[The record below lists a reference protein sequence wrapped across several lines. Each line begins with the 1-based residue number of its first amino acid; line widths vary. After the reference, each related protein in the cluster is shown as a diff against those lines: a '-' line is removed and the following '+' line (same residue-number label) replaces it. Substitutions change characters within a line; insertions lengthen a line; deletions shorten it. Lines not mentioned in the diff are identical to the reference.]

1 MNNIRINKMKKF
13 VVLFIT
19 LALIITCMPMNLLSA
34 YGETVY
40 SYNVEKAVAY
50 AKAHYNDEST
60 TTTEG
65 QDCTQFVRECF
76 EAGGVPTDS
85 NRVNESG
92 PYGYTV
98 DGYVAYLTENGYAVT
113 GSIQTEKM
121 NWQPPQWYVNPKDN
135 TDLSVGDGVVYYCK
149 KCGTQF
155 HMSIVTGVNEDGY
168 FLYHA
173 QNSAVGGES
182 LCLIDC
188 SNCNAS
194 RENVVLSSIHITSQA
209 NGYSD
214 RYNNITAS
222 NVRVHRLS
230 NNELKVTWNAVNG
243 AAGYKVFIKNGVN
256 SAYNPYGDVSTTEF
270 EWTEST
276 PGASYY
282 FAVRPY
288 FEDGGKVYVGALS
301 KFAYNNEYLIAP
313 QNLQITYDS
322 GTGSARLTWD
332 AVPGADRYEVYRATS
347 PNGTYSLVYSP
358 EGPSFTT
365 SNFSAGGT
373 YYFKVKAIN
382 ADNPAGNSSFSD
394 IVAITAGGL
403 TSPVVTTSVTET
415 GGIRLDWDYVQGAD
429 GYRVYRATSENGTFT
444 ELTKSA
450 QTGSRFTNS
459 SVTAGQVY
467 YYKVRAVSNSS
478 SDYAEST
485 VVSQMA
491 TMRQPV
497 VTATTNTDG
506 KPVLSWSSINGA
518 DRYLVYRDTEQNGDF
533 SSSPYRVN
541 GTTFTNTSTTIGTT
555 YYYKV
560 EAVSD
565 EYSNANSMSNVVS
578 VTCVEPDKTIGVDRY
593 SGDNR
598 YETAFAVADELKQL
612 QGVSEFQNIIVAYG
626 NDYADALGGSYL
638 AKVKNAPIL
647 VINSR
652 TESYVKDYIDEN
664 VQAGGTVYLLGGEGV
679 VSRAFENSLTG
690 YNVVR
695 LGGSNRYET
704 NMNILREA
712 GVSSGDEVLVCSATS
727 FADSLSA
734 SAVGKPIL
742 LVNRTLYQ
750 EQIDLLEDLGC
761 DSFYLIGGTGA
772 VTNTVENQLEQIG
785 SVERVAGAN
794 RYETSMAIA
803 EKFFANGSSTVVIAS
818 GNDYPDGLTGGP
830 LAMALDAPLFL
841 VNDRNTNYA
850 EEYAHAADVDM
861 LTVVGGTGAVS
872 ETAVK
877 NITG

>member
-121 NWQPPQWYVNPKDN
+121 NLQPPQWYVNSKDN

-188 SNCNAS
+188 SNCGAS
-194 RENVVLSSIHITSQA
+194 RDNVILSSLHITSKD
-209 NGYSD
+209 NGYSNKYD
-214 RYNNITAS
+214 NTTAS
-222 NVRVHRLS
+222 DVRVERLS
-230 NNELKVTWNAVNG
+230 NSELKVTWDAVDG

-256 SAYNPYGDVSTTEF
+256 SAYNPYGDVKTNEF
-270 EWTEST
+270 QWTEST

-301 KFAYNNEYLIAP
+301 EFAYNNEYLAKP
-313 QNLQITYDS
+313 QNLKITYDNS
-322 GTGSARLTWD
+322 TGVAKLTWD
-332 AVPGADRYEVYRATS
+332 AVPGADKYEVYRATS
-347 PNGTYSLVYSP
+347 MNGDYTLVFSP

-403 TSPVVTTSVTET
+403 TSPVVTTSVTEK
-415 GGIRLDWDYVQGAD
+415 GEIRLDWDYVQGAN

-450 QTGSRFTNS
+450 QTGNGFTNS

-467 YYKVRAVSNSS
+467 YYKVRAISNNGS
-478 SDYAEST
+478 YAESPI
-485 VVSQMA
+485 VSQMA
-491 TMRQPV
+491 PMQKPV
-497 VTATTNTDG
+497 VKITTDKKG
-506 KPVLSWSSINGA
+506 KPVLSWSSVKGA
-518 DRYLVYRDTEQNGDF
+518 DRYLVYRDTKQDGGF
-533 SSSPYRVN
+533 TASPYKVN
-541 GTTFTNTSTTIGTT
+541 GTTFTNTSTVIGTT

-565 EYSNANSMSNVVS
+565 KYNNANSMSSIVS
-578 VTCVEPDKTIGVDRY
+578 VMCTEPDKTIEVERY
-593 SGDNR
+593 SGPNR
-598 YETAFAVADELKQL
+598 YETAFSVADELKQL
-612 QGVSEFQNIIVAYG
+612 QGVDEFSNVIVAYG

-652 TESYVKDYIDEN
+652 VESYVLDYINEN
-664 VQAGGTVYLLGGEGV
+664 VKAGGTVYLLGGEGV
-679 VSRAFENSLTG
+679 VSKAFEDSLKG
-690 YNVVR
+690 YDVVR
-695 LGGSNRYET
+695 LGGANRYET

-742 LVNRTLYQ
+742 LVNKSLYQ
-750 EQIDLLEDLGC
+750 EQIDLLEELGC

-772 VTNTVENQLEQIG
+772 VTDTVKGQLDKIG
-785 SVERVAGAN
+785 NVERVAGVN

-803 EKFFANGSSTVVIAS
+803 KKFFADGSSTVVIAS

-841 VNDRNTNYA
+841 VNDKNTNYA
-850 EEYAHAADVDM
+850 AEYAQTADVDTV
-861 LTVVGGTGAVS
+861 TVVGGTGAVS

>member
-121 NWQPPQWYVNPKDN
+121 NCQPPQWYVNSKDN

-155 HMSIVTGVNEDGY
+155 HMSIVTGINEDGY

-173 QNSAVGGES
+173 QNSAVSGES

-188 SNCNAS
+188 SNCGAS
-194 RENVVLSSIHITSQA
+194 RDNVILSSLHITSKD
-209 NGYSD
+209 NGYSNKYD
-214 RYNNITAS
+214 NTTAS
-222 NVRVHRLS
+222 DVRVERLS
-230 NNELKVTWNAVNG
+230 NSELKVTWDAVDG

-256 SAYNPYGDVSTTEF
+256 SAYNPYGDVKTNEF
-270 EWTEST
+270 QWTEST

-301 KFAYNNEYLIAP
+301 EFAYNNEYLAKP
-313 QNLQITYDS
+313 QNLKITYDNS
-322 GTGSARLTWD
+322 TGVAKLTWD
-332 AVPGADRYEVYRATS
+332 AVPGADKYEVYKATS
-347 PNGTYSLVYSP
+347 MNGNYTLVFSP

-403 TSPVVTTSVTET
+403 TSPVVTTSVTEK
-415 GGIRLDWDYVQGAD
+415 GDIRLDWDYVQGAN
-429 GYRVYRATSENGTFT
+429 YRVYRATSENGTFT

-450 QTGSRFTNS
+450 QSGNGFTNS

-467 YYKVRAVSNSS
+467 YYKVRAISNNGS
-478 SDYAEST
+478 YAESPI
-485 VVSQMA
+485 VSQMA
-491 TMRQPV
+491 PMQKPV
-497 VTATTNTDG
+497 VKITTDKKG
-506 KPVLSWSSINGA
+506 KPVLSWSSVKGA
-518 DRYLVYRDTEQNGDF
+518 DRYLVYRDTKQDGGF
-533 SSSPYRVN
+533 TASPYKVN
-541 GTTFTNTSTTIGTT
+541 GTTFTNTSTVIGTT

-565 EYSNANSMSNVVS
+565 KYNNANSMSSIVS
-578 VTCVEPDKTIGVDRY
+578 VMCTEPDKTIEVERY
-593 SGDNR
+593 SGSNR
-598 YETAFAVADELKQL
+598 YETAFSVADELKQL
-612 QGVSEFQNIIVAYG
+612 QGVDEFSNVIVAYG

-652 TESYVKDYIDEN
+652 VESYVLDYINEN
-664 VQAGGTVYLLGGEGV
+664 VKAGGTVYLLGGEGV
-679 VSRAFENSLTG
+679 VSKAFEDSLKG
-690 YNVVR
+690 YDVVR
-695 LGGSNRYET
+695 LGGANRYET

-742 LVNRTLYQ
+742 LVNKSLYQ
-750 EQIDLLEDLGC
+750 EQIDLLEELGC

-772 VTNTVENQLEQIG
+772 VTDTVKGQLDKIG
-785 SVERVAGAN
+785 NVERVAGVN

-803 EKFFANGSSTVVIAS
+803 KKFFADGSSTVVIAS

-841 VNDRNTNYA
+841 VNDKNTNYA
-850 EEYAHAADVDM
+850 AEYAQTADVDTV
-861 LTVVGGTGAVS
+861 TVVGGTGAVS